1 MLRDAM
7 SSPVCDGPIDSDSKR
22 YRCRERFCRRPL
34 VKESLVKKA
43 GRSHLPRE
51 RGPAVQAMNN
61 RRRTRRLPRDFRRL
75 PHPGMDPDAELIAEH
90 RRLSAVVDVASL
102 LGRETAAVRWTVY
115 ELRDLETELDARGVR
130 VPRRWFTPDT

>member
-34 VKESLVKKA
+34 VKESLVKK
-43 GRSHLPRE
+43 
-51 RGPAVQAMNN
+51 GPAVQAMNN
-61 RRRTRRLPRDFRRL
+61 RRTRRLPRDFRRL

-102 LGRETAAVRWTVY
+102 MGRETAAVRWTVY

-130 VPRRWFTPDT
+130 VPRRWFTPNT

>member
-1 MLRDAM
+1 MDDLKLQYRAKLLLMGHLDMTEDEAH
-7 SSPVCDGPIDSDSKR
+7 R
-22 YRCRERFCRRPL
+22 YIQ
-34 VKESLVKKA
+34 K
-43 GRSHLPRE
+43 
-51 RGPAVQAMNN
+51 QAMNN
-61 RRRTRRLPRDFRRL
+61 RRTRRLPRDFRRL

-130 VPRRWFTPDT
+130 VPRRWFTPNT

>member
-1 MLRDAM
+1 M
-7 SSPVCDGPIDSDSKR
+7 
-22 YRCRERFCRRPL
+22 
-34 VKESLVKKA
+34 
-43 GRSHLPRE
+43 
-51 RGPAVQAMNN
+51 QAMNN
-61 RRRTRRLPRDFRRL
+61 RRPRRLPRDFRRL
-75 PHPGMDPDAELIAEH
+75 PHPGMDPNAELIAEH